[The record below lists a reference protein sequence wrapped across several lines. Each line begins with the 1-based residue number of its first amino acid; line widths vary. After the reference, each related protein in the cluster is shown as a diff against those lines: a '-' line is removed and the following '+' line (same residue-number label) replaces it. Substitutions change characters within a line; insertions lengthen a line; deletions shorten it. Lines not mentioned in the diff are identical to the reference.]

1 MTDTPHLEMHPTTP
15 AEDVTVLHNPRCS
28 TSRYAVETLQ
38 EAGVRHS
45 LVRYLGTP
53 LDEPAL
59 RDLVDRLE
67 DPVTDLVRRDPAF
80 ERAGLT
86 EADVADA
93 DGVVA
98 ALLAHPE
105 LMQRPVLIVGDRAFI
120 GRPRNRVTDLV
131 AGRGSSGTG
140 AE

>member
-1 MTDTPHLEMHPTTP
+1 MSGSSTQPSDII
-15 AEDVTVLHNPRCS
+15 VLHNPRCS
-28 TSRYAVETLQ
+28 TSRFAVETLQ
-38 EAGVRHS
+38 EAGVAHTV
-45 LVRYLGTP
+45 VRYLSEP
-53 LDEPAL
+53 LEKSAL

-86 EADVADA
+86 DADVADA

-105 LMQRPVLIVGDRAFI
+105 LMQRPVLLVGDRAFI
-120 GRPRNRVTDLV
+120 GRPRSRVSDLAAEHGS
-131 AGRGSSGTG
+131 AGRG
-140 AE
+140 

>member
-1 MTDTPHLEMHPTTP
+1 MSDPT
-15 AEDVTVLHNPRCS
+15 ARAADLTVLHNPRCS
-28 TSRYAVETLQ
+28 TSRFAVEALDD
-38 EAGVRHS
+38 AGVPHS
-45 LVRYLGTP
+45 VVRYLSEP
-53 LDEPAL
+53 LDEDAL

-67 DPVTDLVRRDPAF
+67 DPVTELVRRDPAF
-80 ERAGLT
+80 ERTGLT

-105 LMQRPVLIVGDRAFI
+105 LMQRPVLLVGGRAFI
-120 GRPRNRVTDLV
+120 GRPRSRVADLLV
-131 AGRGSSGTG
+131 QYGSSPAK

>member
-1 MTDTPHLEMHPTTP
+1 MSQPPTRQT
-15 AEDVTVLHNPRCS
+15 ELTVLHNPRCS
-28 TSRYAVETLQ
+28 TSRFAVETLQ
-38 EAGVRHS
+38 EAGVAHTV
-45 LVRYLGTP
+45 VRYLSEP

-80 ERAGLT
+80 ERSGLT
-86 EADVADA
+86 ETDVSDA

-105 LMQRPVLIVGDRAFI
+105 LMQRPVLLVGDRALI
-120 GRPRNRVTDLV
+120 GRPRSRVTDL
-131 AGRGSSGTG
+131 ATGHGPSSTKTD
-140 AE
+140 

>member
-1 MTDTPHLEMHPTTP
+1 MSDPTTA
-15 AEDVTVLHNPRCS
+15 AEDITVLHNPRCS

-38 EAGVRHS
+38 EAGVAHT
-45 LVRYLGTP
+45 LVRYLSEP

-59 RDLVDRLE
+59 RDLVARLE
-67 DPVTDLVRRDPAF
+67 DPVTELVRRDPAF
-80 ERAGLT
+80 ERSGLT

-105 LMQRPVLIVGDRAFI
+105 LMQRPVLLVGDRAFI
-120 GRPRNRVTDLV
+120 GRPRSRVTELV
-131 AGRGSSGTG
+131 GGHGRSSPQRD
-140 AE
+140 

>member
-1 MTDTPHLEMHPTTP
+1 MSDPTTP
-15 AEDVTVLHNPRCS
+15 AEDITVLHNPRCS

-38 EAGVRHS
+38 EAGVAHT
-45 LVRYLGTP
+45 LVRYLSEP

-59 RDLVDRLE
+59 RDLVARLE
-67 DPVTDLVRRDPAF
+67 DPVTELVRRDPAF
-80 ERAGLT
+80 ERSGLT

-105 LMQRPVLIVGDRAFI
+105 LMQRPVLLVGDRAFI
-120 GRPRNRVTDLV
+120 GRPRNRVTELV
-131 AGRGSSGTG
+131 GGHGRS
-140 AE
+140 APQQD

>member
-1 MTDTPHLEMHPTTP
+1 MSGTRTQPSEL
-15 AEDVTVLHNPRCS
+15 TVLHNPRCS
-28 TSRYAVETLQ
+28 TSRFAVETLE
-38 EAGVRHS
+38 EAGVAHT
-45 LVRYLGTP
+45 LVRYLSEP

-67 DPVTDLVRRDPAF
+67 DPVTELVRRDPAF

-86 EADVADA
+86 EAAVADA

-105 LMQRPVLIVGDRAFI
+105 LMQRPVLLVGDRAFI
-120 GRPRNRVTDLV
+120 GRPRSRVSELV
-131 AGRGSSGTG
+131 AGHGRSP
-140 AE
+140 AEMD